1 MAHDIHRQDDGTR
14 GRFFIIL
21 PDHAEAALV
30 YSKREGVWSADST
43 RVPEAYGGRGIA
55 GELVEAL
62 VAAARKEKVK
72 IRPACSYVAHW
83 FEKHPDHADLL
94 A

>member
-1 MAHDIHRQDDGTR
+1 MAHEIHRQEDNTR

-30 YSKREGVWSADST
+30 YSKHDGVWSADST

-62 VAAARKEKVK
+62 VAAAREADVK
-72 IRPACSYVAHW
+72 IRPACSYVAYW
-83 FEKHPDHADLL
+83 FEKHPSQAGLV